1 MQLIL
6 VAQEVTH
13 HSTDTNTTH
22 TNTTTFLETIPAV
35 TFVLNISWCRIFMH
49 VITSVILIGDWRCV
63 VCIVSVVFFLI
74 NMYFELEMSQDP
86 VQTQVKSSVHIV
98 EYKLEQ
104 SVFRNISF

>member
-1 MQLIL
+1 
-6 VAQEVTH
+6 
-13 HSTDTNTTH
+13 
-22 TNTTTFLETIPAV
+22 
-35 TFVLNISWCRIFMH
+35 MH

-63 VCIVSVVFFLI
+63 VCIVSVVFFFI

>member
-1 MQLIL
+1 MY
-6 VAQEVTH
+6 
-13 HSTDTNTTH
+13 
-22 TNTTTFLETIPAV
+22 
-35 TFVLNISWCRIFMH
+35 
-49 VITSVILIGDWRCV
+49 SVCG
-63 VCIVSVVFFLI
+63 FFLI